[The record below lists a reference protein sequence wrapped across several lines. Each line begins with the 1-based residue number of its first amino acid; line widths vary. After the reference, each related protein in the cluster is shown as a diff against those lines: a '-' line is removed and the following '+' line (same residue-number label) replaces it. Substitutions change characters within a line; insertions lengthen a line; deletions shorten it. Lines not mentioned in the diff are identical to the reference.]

1 MRVGWLTL
9 LRGGE
14 SCVVLAILSCRWSD
28 EFFSTGRDVRSS
40 DTRLL
45 FRGWDVKGVP
55 HESQRVCG
63 GLMGGIRSTTIEAMR
78 MISFSAP
85 NLKIAQP
92 HSNFIK

>member
-63 GLMGGIRSTTIEAMR
+63 GLMGGISDQQRLR
-78 MISFSAP
+78 
-85 NLKIAQP
+85 Q
-92 HSNFIK
+92 

>member
-55 HESQRVCG
+55 HESQRVVWWLDG
-63 GLMGGIRSTTIEAMR
+63 RLRYQINNE
-78 MISFSAP
+78 
-85 NLKIAQP
+85 
-92 HSNFIK
+92 

>member
-55 HESQRVCG
+55 HESQRVVWWLEEEYC
-63 GLMGGIRSTTIEAMR
+63 INENEDDIVFRS
-78 MISFSAP
+78 
-85 NLKIAQP
+85 
-92 HSNFIK
+92 